1 MRSFKQYIMESVH
14 TYDCTIKIVG
24 EIDDKLMDLFKYNL
38 NKFDPIEIT
47 GPTTTPIQKSP
58 YGFPNVENQ
67 SVNIIKAKFRYPATE
82 PMIRQ
87 MARLINID
95 ENRVRLVSTGF
106 DDSIDYEA
114 EQYENQMEKSPVL
127 TNDYPNNEKAKEAAK
142 AYGNSYLDEIEK
154 SMKEHKIISPYAG
167 EKTKEAFDPFKPQDY
182 MKSMGDKSPMTTIN
196 RPAKPITGAGR

>member
-24 EIDDKLMDLFKYNL
+24 EIDDKLMDMFKYNL
-38 NKFDPIEIT
+38 KKFDPIEIT

-58 YGFPNVENQ
+58 YGFPNMANQ

-95 ENRVRLVSTGF
+95 ENRVRLVSTAF
-106 DDSIDYEA
+106 DDSIDHEA
-114 EQYENQMEKSPVL
+114 QQYENQMEKSPVL
-127 TNDYPNNEKAKEAAK
+127 TNDYPNDEKAKEAAK

-154 SMKEHKIISPYAG
+154 SMKDHKINSPYAG
-167 EKTKEAFDPFKPQDY
+167 EKTKEAFDPFKPQEY
-182 MKSMGDKSPMTTIN
+182 MKSMGNKGPMTTIN
-196 RPAKPITGAGR
+196 RPAKPKTGAGR